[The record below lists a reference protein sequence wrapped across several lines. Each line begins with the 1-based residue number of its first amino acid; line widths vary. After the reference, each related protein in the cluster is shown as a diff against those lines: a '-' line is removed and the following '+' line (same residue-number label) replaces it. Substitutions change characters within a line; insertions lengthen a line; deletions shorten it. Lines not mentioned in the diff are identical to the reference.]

1 MPRRPILTT
10 LTTLTTPLAL
20 AILNIPASLAGEG
33 VRIHFVQP
41 RFDKSEHFETPKQKL
56 RARARSILMIF
67 SEGGRLP
74 PQAGGGKPWQPSWS
88 AGTALPLVHGQLRQG
103 DVRQILAG
111 RVILI
116 FKNF

>member
-1 MPRRPILTT
+1 MPRRPI

-67 SEGGRLP
+67 SEGGRVP

-88 AGTALPLVHGQLRQG
+88 AGAALPLVHGQLRQG

-111 RVILI
+111 ENQL
-116 FKNF
+116 